1 FFPTGGGAIRLV
13 IASFGVL
20 CMLQAFLNV
29 GLRLSEHS
37 LYVRT
42 KISINIPTGTNVSYF
57 RGSFYY
63 GSRTTRSWE
72 ESRSYC
78 QEHGLLETFKKVTFC
93 FDIGQD
99 FVEIFEG
106 RSWIGLSDKETEG
119 VWKWVD
125 GSPLTISSWMSGE
138 PNDEFGEDCVE
149 RRRDNN
155 GKWTFND
162 LSCTQKRES
171 IREIKL

>member
-1 FFPTGGGAIRLV
+1 PVRVAVVGQV
-13 IASFGVL
+13 CYNEL
-20 CMLQAFLNV
+20 CC
-29 GLRLSEHS
+29 RH
-37 LYVRT
+37 Y
-42 KISINIPTGTNVSYF
+42 K
-57 RGSFYY
+57 SFYY
-63 GSRTTRSWE
+63 SSNIKRTWE
-72 ESRSYC
+72 ESRRYC
-78 QEHGLLETFKKVTFC
+78 QEQGADLIVINSKEE
-93 FDIGQD
+93 QD

-171 IREIKL
+171 IREIKLGSVCTVYQ